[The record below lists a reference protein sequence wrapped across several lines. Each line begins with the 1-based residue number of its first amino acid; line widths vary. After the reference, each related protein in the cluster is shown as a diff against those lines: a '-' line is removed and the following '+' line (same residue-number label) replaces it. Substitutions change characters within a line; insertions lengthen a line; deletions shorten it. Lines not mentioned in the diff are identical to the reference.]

1 MMVKMCE
8 KKIPNLRVFLYTII
22 DLISQG
28 ISENCK
34 SVENL
39 LKIGI
44 ASSLYSAH
52 ASYFKQNNFC
62 TEQIPKIDEYFKQ
75 WLGVADGCEMSK
87 YGCSESE
94 GLQLIIK
101 LVLNEIC

>member
-1 MMVKMCE
+1 MCE
-8 KKIPNLRVFLYTII
+8 KKKPSLRVFLYTII

-28 ISENCK
+28 ISESCK

-39 LKIGI
+39 IKIGI

-52 ASYFKQNNFC
+52 TSVFEQNNFS
-62 TEQIPKIDEYFKQ
+62 TEQISKIDEYFKQ
-75 WLGVADGCEMSK
+75 WLGVADGCEMTK
-87 YGCSESE
+87 YGCDESE

-101 LVLNEIC
+101 LALNDIC

>member
-1 MMVKMCE
+1 MCE
-8 KKIPNLRVFLYTII
+8 KKMPNIRIFLYTII

-28 ISENCK
+28 ISETCE
-34 SVENL
+34 SVESL

-52 ASYFKQNNFC
+52 TSDFKRNNFC
-62 TEQIPKIDEYFKQ
+62 AEQIPKIDEYFKQ
-75 WLGVADGCEMSK
+75 WSGVADGCEMAK
-87 YGCSESE
+87 YGCGESE

-101 LVLNEIC
+101 LGLNEIC